1 VKEKK
6 PQTYRNYL
14 LKQKVVPY
22 FFLMPNMLIFLL
34 FIITPAIMGFYFSLT
49 EFRGLGDTPQFVGL
63 KNYIDLFTNFELF
76 RAIWNTI
83 LLLVVTLPIVFWF
96 AMILAIILI
105 QPLKARGFVRAVY
118 YWPVMIS
125 FIVVGLMWRWILRD
139 SMGYLN
145 GLLETLGF
153 NRIETLLNPR
163 FAWWS
168 VVFIFTWSR
177 AGYYMIMFMAALL
190 SIPVSL
196 YEAADMDG
204 ATRLQKFMYITYPSL
219 KPARLMVFILAGMEI
234 FKIYPLI
241 ETFTSGGP
249 FANDTFTTQFAVRYI
264 YETAFSFRQ
273 VGMASAMSVVMIIIV
288 MSFTGI
294 NLLLAKRSGAI

>member
-1 VKEKK
+1 MAKQ
-6 PQTYRNYL
+6 QTYKWYIM
-14 LKQKVVPY
+14 KQKIVPY
-22 FFLMPNMLIFLL
+22 FFLLPNMLIFLI
-34 FIITPAIMGFYFSLT
+34 FIITPAIMGVYFSLT
-49 EFRGLGDTPQFVGL
+49 RFRGLGDTPQYVGL
-63 KNYIDLFTNFELF
+63 ANYIELFSNFELF
-76 RAIWNTI
+76 QAIWNTI
-83 LLLVVTLPIVFWF
+83 LLVAATLPIVFWF
-96 AMILAIILI
+96 ALLLAIVLV
-105 QPLKARGFVRAVY
+105 QPLRARGVVRAIY

-139 SMGYLN
+139 SMGFLN
-145 GLLETLGF
+145 GFLETIGL

-196 YEAADMDG
+196 YEAAEMDG
-204 ATRLQKFMYITYPSL
+204 ANKLQKFMYITYPSL
-219 KPARLMVFILAGMEI
+219 RPVRLMVFILAGMEI
-234 FKIYPLI
+234 FKIYPLV

-249 FANDTFTTQFAVRYI
+249 FANNTYTTQFAVRYI
-264 YETAFSFRQ
+264 YETAFAFRQ

-288 MSFTGI
+288 MAFTGV
-294 NLLLAKRSGAI
+294 NLYLAKRSGAI